1 MDWRPRVTVG
11 DKADTEGQVSCGFL
25 VKKLMETNW
34 QQDMKG
40 KTFLGFLF
48 LFFNPHPR
56 TCSLIL
62 EREERR
68 ERERERN
75 INVREKHPS
84 VASHMHPD
92 LGIKPAA

>member
-48 LFFNPHPR
+48 LFFNPHPNMFL
-56 TCSLIL
+56 LIF
-62 EREERR
+62 REAG
-68 ERERERN
+68 
-75 INVREKHPS
+75 REKH
-84 VASHMHPD
+84 
-92 LGIKPAA
+92 